1 MSLVPAQGFA
11 ALAGVVAGY
20 LAANPEQTEA
30 LLDLLPEGP
39 WRVLASAGIGL
50 FVFSLATGARI
61 VRQGRNDDPAYRCVD
76 RIYDN
81 WICLVGGFLFC
92 RSSGYRE

>member
-1 MSLVPAQGFA
+1 MKLIENWLETVMKAWSVRLA

-20 LAANPEQTEA
+20 LAANPDQTEA
-30 LLDLLPEGP
+30 LLALLPEGP

-61 VRQGRNDDPAYRCVD
+61 VRQGRTDDPA
-76 RIYDN
+76 
-81 WICLVGGFLFC
+81 
-92 RSSGYRE
+92 